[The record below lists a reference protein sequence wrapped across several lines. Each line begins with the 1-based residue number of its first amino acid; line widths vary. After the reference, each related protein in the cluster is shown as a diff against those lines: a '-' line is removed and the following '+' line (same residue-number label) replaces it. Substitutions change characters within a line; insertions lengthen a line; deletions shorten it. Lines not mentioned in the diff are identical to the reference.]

1 MDTILMI
8 VLFALFAVLSDK
20 IGQKPKVPRRPRE
33 EGSQRP
39 PPAPAPWPRK
49 APAQKQTG
57 RLGFEIPELRNDPA
71 ASRETAKTA
80 PDTAWQQE
88 QEARAREADRQRELA
103 YERQRAEEEA
113 RIRAA
118 ELAAYE
124 QQAKIKLPARN
135 PVRRALQIPAL
146 TRANAQQAVI
156 LAEILGRPKA
166 YRNRPRR

>member
-33 EGSQRP
+33 EGSQLP
-39 PPAPAPWPRK
+39 PPAPTPWPRK
-49 APAQKQTG
+49 APAPKQTG
-57 RLGFEIPELRNDPA
+57 RLGFEIPELRNDPSAPRETETA
-71 ASRETAKTA
+71 AS
-80 PDTAWQQE
+80 DTVWQQE
-88 QEARAREADRQRELA
+88 QEARAREADRQRALA

-124 QQAKIKLPARN
+124 QQAKVKLPSPDPAR
-135 PVRRALQIPAL
+135 RRLRIPAL
-146 TRANAQQAVI
+146 TPAKAQQAVI

-166 YRNRPRR
+166 YRNRPQR

>member
-33 EGSQRP
+33 EGSQLP

-49 APAQKQTG
+49 APAPKQTG
-57 RLGFEIPELRNDPA
+57 RLGFEIPDLRNDP
-71 ASRETAKTA
+71 S
-80 PDTAWQQE
+80 DTVWQQE
-88 QEARAREADRQRELA
+88 QEARAREADRQRALA

-124 QQAKIKLPARN
+124 QQAKVKLPSPDPAR
-135 PVRRALQIPAL
+135 RRLRIPAL
-146 TRANAQQAVI
+146 TPAKAQQAVI

-166 YRNRPRR
+166 YRNRPQR